1 MTSSRDGFL
10 RRGRLW
16 FLRPGRWR
24 GKRDEDRWDPQ
35 QKKEKMKRFKL
46 KFLNWKK
53 NALKNLCGSA
63 SSPKRIGSCLFF
75 FVAGQVLTASAQ
87 KLPAESG
94 TTWFSILCFPLFF
107 LVGFYADIHRI
118 RRRNWWAGEAKQKK
132 GQTRTATSNALP
144 RNSERKTKK
153 TSRINLAL
161 QRGTNFVWFFF
172 VVVFS
177 KIGTKADG
185 VALEPKLST
194 SCGRILDMFRRFICA
209 AAPKTLAKL

>member
-1 MTSSRDGFL
+1 MPTSTGSDGEID
-10 RRGRLW
+10 GQEK
-16 FLRPGRWR
+16 PNKKK
-24 GKRDEDRWDPQ
+24 GKQEPQ
-35 QKKEKMKRFKL
+35 PVMRCLGTAKEK
-46 KFLNWKK
+46 
-53 NALKNLCGSA
+53 
-63 SSPKRIGSCLFF
+63 P
-75 FVAGQVLTASAQ
+75 
-87 KLPAESG
+87 
-94 TTWFSILCFPLFF
+94 
-107 LVGFYADIHRI
+107 
-118 RRRNWWAGEAKQKK
+118 
-132 GQTRTATSNALP
+132 
-144 RNSERKTKK
+144 KK